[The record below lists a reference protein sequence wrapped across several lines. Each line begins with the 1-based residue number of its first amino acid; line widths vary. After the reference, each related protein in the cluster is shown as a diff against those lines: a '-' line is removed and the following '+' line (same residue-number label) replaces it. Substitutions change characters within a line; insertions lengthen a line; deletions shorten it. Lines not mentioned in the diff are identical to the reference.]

1 MKVLSNKL
9 PDQLLSPNGPRS
21 MDQRRGL
28 LFLIPTAEPQD
39 LGPGTPRLGP
49 QAFSAGL
56 VSQLGWSV
64 VLAADAII
72 I

>member
-1 MKVLSNKL
+1 
-9 PDQLLSPNGPRS
+9 